1 MNHPKTIEKYD
12 GSLQELG
19 RDIKNLEYDALVEL
33 LDILTQGF
41 WEDALND
48 AQLKHPQVSQHLKN
62 MSQTFQKMVEDD
74 AKPMADICRWYN
86 EKGIR

>member
-1 MNHPKTIEKYD
+1 MIYQITRKNRTMNHPKTIEKYD

-41 WEDALND
+41 
-48 AQLKHPQVSQHLKN
+48 
-62 MSQTFQKMVEDD
+62 
-74 AKPMADICRWYN
+74 
-86 EKGIR
+86 